1 MKTIGLI
8 GGMSWES
15 SIEYYR
21 IINETAK
28 NKLGELHSA
37 KSLMV
42 TVDFAEIEKLQHED
56 RWDEAAQILVTCAQ
70 NLERGGADFIVL
82 CTNTMHKLA
91 DQIIANVNIPFLH
104 IADATAEKITEVGIK
119 KIGLLGTR
127 FTMEHDFYK
136 GRLIEKY
143 GLDVLIPNEADR
155 AIIHRVIY
163 EELVQGKILN
173 SSREEYKRIM
183 ETLIAQGAEG
193 IILGCTE
200 IELLLQE
207 EDGNIPLFPTTS
219 IHAIAAVKYA
229 LEE

>member
-1 MKTIGLI
+1 
-8 GGMSWES
+8 
-15 SIEYYR
+15 
-21 IINETAK
+21 
-28 NKLGELHSA
+28 
-37 KSLMV
+37 
-42 TVDFAEIEKLQHED
+42 
-56 RWDEAAQILVTCAQ
+56 
-70 NLERGGADFIVL
+70 
-82 CTNTMHKLA
+82 
-91 DQIIANVNIPFLH
+91 
-104 IADATAEKITEVGIK
+104 
-119 KIGLLGTR
+119 
-127 FTMEHDFYK
+127 
-136 GRLIEKY
+136 LIEKY